1 MRHPDSNAEL
11 LINKAA
17 VHAFVNELRIQKEES
32 MEKTAIITGASRGI
46 GKACA
51 IELAKHFEHIV
62 INSFTHQEDLEETK
76 RVIEQTGTD
85 CLAVSGDIGDFNF
98 AASMIEKA
106 AATFPNIDLLVNNA
120 GISYVGL
127 LSDMAIEDWNRIVNT
142 NLTSVFNC
150 CNQIIP
156 HMLHRK
162 SGHIINISS
171 MWGISGASCEVAYSA
186 TKGGVN
192 AFTKALAKE
201 LAPSHIRVNAL
212 ACGAI
217 DTQMN
222 ACFDKEDMDAFCE
235 DIPACRLGTAKE
247 IAQAVFHLYQSPF
260 YLTGEV
266 IKIDGGYL

>member
-1 MRHPDSNAEL
+1 MPD
-11 LINKAA
+11 
-17 VHAFVNELRIQKEES
+17 
-32 MEKTAIITGASRGI
+32 TAIVTGASRGI

-51 IELAKHFEHIV
+51 IELAKYFDTIV
-62 INSFTHQEDLEETK
+62 INSFSHPEALLDTQSIIEEN
-76 RVIEQTGTD
+76 GTN
-85 CLAVSGDIGDFNF
+85 CLLFTGDIGDYNF
-98 AASMIEKA
+98 VHSMVNSILNKGH
-106 AATFPNIDLLVNNA
+106 TIDLLVNNA

-127 LSDMAIEDWNRIVNT
+127 LSDMSIEEWNRIIQT
-142 NLTSVFNC
+142 NLTSLFNC
-150 CNQIIP
+150 CNQIVP
-156 HMLHRK
+156 HMVSNK

-201 LAPSHIRVNAL
+201 LAPSKVRVNAL

-217 DTQMN
+217 QTEMN
-222 ACFDKEDMDAFCE
+222 SCFTEEELQDFCDE
-235 DIPACRLGTAKE
+235 IPACRLGTPEE
-247 IAQAVFHLYQSPF
+247 IAQMVWQLYSSPF

>member
-1 MRHPDSNAEL
+1 M
-11 LINKAA
+11 K
-17 VHAFVNELRIQKEES
+17 
-32 MEKTAIITGASRGI
+32 KTAVVTGASRGI

-51 IELAKHFEHIV
+51 IELAKHFDSIV
-62 INSFTHQEDLEETK
+62 INSFTHSEDLNQTK
-76 RVIEQTGTD
+76 TKIEQLGTECVAYTGDIGNYDFVVSMIEDIEQT
-85 CLAVSGDIGDFNF
+85 F
-98 AASMIEKA
+98 EQ
-106 AATFPNIDLLVNNA
+106 IDLLVNNA
-120 GISYVGL
+120 GTSYVGL
-127 LSDMAIEDWNRIVNT
+127 LTDMTILDWNRIVST

-150 CNQIIP
+150 CNQLIP
-156 HMLHRK
+156 HMVRRK

-171 MWGISGASCEVAYSA
+171 IWGLCGASCEVAYSA

-201 LAPSHIRVNAL
+201 LAPSNIRVNAI

-222 ACFDKEDMDAFCE
+222 ACFTKQELDQICE
-235 DIPACRLGTAKE
+235 DIPACRLGRPEE
-247 IAQAVFHLYQSPF
+247 IAKTVWQLYDSPF